1 MPAPQPATR
10 PARYALCFQSRGQ
23 PRRKLL
29 FPCDARGQV
38 ELDGLSRPALR
49 DDLYTRMV
57 MGHELAMPKL
67 LQGN

>member
-1 MPAPQPATR
+1 MPASQPATR
-10 PARYALCFQSRGQ
+10 PARYALRFQSRSQ
-23 PRRKLL
+23 PRRTLL

-49 DDLYTRMV
+49 DDLYARVV
-57 MGHELAMPKL
+57 MGRELAMPKV

>member
-1 MPAPQPATR
+1 MPASQPATR
-10 PARYALCFQSRGQ
+10 PARYALRFQSRSQ
-23 PRRKLL
+23 PRRTLL

-49 DDLYTRMV
+49 DDLYARVV
-57 MGHELAMPKL
+57 MGRELAMPKL